1 MSQPVASSA
10 AAGAAAT
17 AATTAASTAAAT
29 AAKQLAS
36 LKKKRTAIKSAVTR
50 IETFTSNAMLD
61 EIDDEIR
68 FELAERRERLGEYN
82 QEYAD
87 VQARIEDLDER
98 EARDRDSFEKT
109 YFSLRA
115 KLTRLTRPAGGTA
128 SARPSPVPGSSGSE
142 GSGGREPLTFVRLP
156 KINLPTFSGKYEE
169 WVTFHDTFNSLIHEN
184 EPLTDVQKFHYL
196 RASLLDEAKN
206 VIAALEVSGANY
218 EGAWELLK
226 DRYDDRRAIVYTH
239 IRAILELPRMHREN
253 AADLRR
259 ICDGVSRHIGALKA
273 LKRSADAWDD
283 LLVYMLSEKLDNVTA
298 EKWQASL
305 RDTELPSLK
314 QFKKFLTHR
323 SVILETLA
331 RKEPSTAPRRSDTRA
346 QTRSDGRRQALH
358 ATASRMSCTYCGGEH
373 SVYACGAFGAL
384 SANQRIA
391 EIRKKNL
398 CLNCLRSSTHRA
410 AQCPLAGCRSCSLK
424 HNTLLH
430 LPTRGTDGAIG
441 GTSVAPAGSAGP
453 SASSGEMTALLA
465 RETVG
470 GSRAHVFLS
479 TAIIHVIDNNN
490 TRKPARV
497 LLDSGS
503 QANFVT
509 KKFISTLNVNIQ
521 PANISISG
529 MGRMTTRSSRVTK
542 LKIRSRLNA
551 FQQEMECIVTDVI
564 TERIPAVTVRRE
576 TIKLPPNIELAD
588 PQFNKASEID
598 MLIGA
603 ELFWQLICIGQ
614 IGATREHPTLQKTR
628 LGWVLAGRLQSASG
642 EIARAHALHATVTN
656 ADLYKKIEYFWRIEE
671 RSGAASSTLE
681 ERECEAHFEENVEID
696 ATGRYIVKLPIKE
709 NAFRTIGNSRDIA
722 LKRLYN
728 LERRLNQDAEFKSAY
743 AKFMREYLTL
753 GHMRPVAS
761 NEIER
766 PGAIYLPHH
775 GVFKQGDKTKKL
787 RVVFDASCKTST
799 GASLNDALRK
809 GPTVQQ
815 DLAAILIRFR
825 AFAYVT
831 SEKCAKE
838 YPVGSRRIRE
848 DFYVDDLLTGADTLS
863 ETKRV
868 REEIVEILRRG
879 NFELSKWLSN
889 RDELIPDRAR
899 GVRDEVAFGEEFE
912 PKVLG
917 IRWNPANDEFG
928 FEANS
933 GRGAERVTKRTILA
947 EIASIFDPL
956 GLLGPVI
963 VVAKIIMQ
971 DTWQTQMGWEES
983 VPQEIHQRWVD
994 FRHELIYLKEIRV
1007 PRWVGSRDMHNLQL
1021 HGFCD
1026 ASEKAY
1032 GACVYVRTR
1041 EGPAKYKIVL
1051 LTSKSRVAPIKAI
1064 SLPRLELCAAVLL
1077 AELTE
1082 KICASLNERKRS
1094 LFLWTDSTI
1103 TLNWIASSSRRW
1115 NSFVANRVGEIQ
1127 RATDI
1132 ADWRHVPSAE
1142 NPADLLSRGTTIQ
1155 MLKTSPLW
1163 WNGPSFLQFESDS
1176 WPKRERAV
1184 ISDEDLPERKKTIIA
1199 SAGVIEEDIVQ
1210 ALLHR
1215 RSNLNKVQRVIA
1227 YCVRWRFKKE
1237 ERPRTVQISPTE
1249 MRRALIIIVKSV
1261 QRRSFCEEY
1270 ELLKNKIELRNT
1282 SAIRS
1287 LTPFYDD
1294 DGIIR
1299 VGGRIKRS
1307 AIPYDARH
1315 PMLLPRGHVLT
1326 TRVVQREH
1334 EKTLH
1339 AGIQAT
1345 LAAVRQR
1352 FWPIAASLVVR
1363 GVVRRCVKCFRYRPT
1378 TSQAIMSDL
1387 PDKRVTVSRPFTH
1400 TGVDY
1405 AGPIFVKE
1413 SKRRNARLT
1422 KAYIAVFICFT
1433 VKAVHLEIVSDLTS
1447 DAFLAAFKRFIAR
1460 RGRPEC
1466 VYSDNGTTF
1475 VGANKPLKELYEF
1488 VNSEREQKQ
1497 IAEFLSEREINWR
1510 FIPPHAP
1517 HFGGL
1522 WEAAVKSTKTHMYRV
1537 VGNAH
1542 LTYEEMQTMLCEIEA
1557 ILNSR
1562 PLTSLSTDPNDLE
1575 CARGTAVEMATYRAA
1590 AAAFL
1595 EAMEFGVPPHVNAA
1609 VKMACSKTG
1618 AISVG
1623 QLVLIQQPGL
1633 GPLQWL
1639 LGRISEVH
1647 PGADGIVRAATMK
1660 TKGGY
1665 LTRPIVKLAILP
1677 IDEEDDK

>member
-10 AAGAAAT
+10 ASGAAAT

-36 LKKKRTAIKSAVTR
+36 FKKKRTAIKSAVTR

-68 FELAERRERLGEYN
+68 FELAKRRERLGEYN

-115 KLTRLTRPAGGTA
+115 KLTRLTRPAGGAA

-226 DRYDDRRAIVYTH
+226 DRYDDRRAIVYAH

-273 LKRSADAWDD
+273 LKRSVDAWDD

-391 EIRKKNL
+391 EIRKRNL

-430 LPTRGTDGAIG
+430 LPTRGIDGATG

-490 TRKPARV
+490 TRKPAPV

-628 LGWVLAGRLQSASG
+628 LEWVLAGRLQSASG

-681 ERECEAHFEENVEID
+681 ERECETHFEENVEID
-696 ATGRYIVKLPIKE
+696 ATGRYIVKLPIRE

-753 GHMRPVAS
+753 GHMRQVAS

-825 AFAYVT
+825 AFAYVFATDIVKMYRQVRVHESQTHLQRILWRENT
-831 SEKCAKE
+831 STPVRTYELLTVTYGTTSAPFLATKCLDHLAQKCAKE

-928 FEANS
+928 FEAIS

-971 DTWQTQMGWEES
+971 NTWQTQMGWEES
-983 VPQEIHQRWVD
+983 VPQEFHQRWVD

-1007 PRWVGSRDMHNLQL
+1007 PRWVGSKDMHNLQL

-1051 LTSKSRVAPIKAI
+1051 LASKSRVAPIKAI

-1082 KICASLNERKRS
+1082 KICTALNERKRS

-1163 WNGPSFLQFESDS
+1163 WNGPSFLQFDSDS

-1184 ISDEDLPERKKTIIA
+1184 ISDEDLPEQKKTIIA

-1227 YCVRWRFKKE
+1227 YCIRLRFKKE

-1270 ELLKNKIELRNT
+1270 ELLKNK
-1282 SAIRS
+1282 
-1287 LTPFYDD
+1287 
-1294 DGIIR
+1294 
-1299 VGGRIKRS
+1299 
-1307 AIPYDARH
+1307 
-1315 PMLLPRGHVLT
+1315 
-1326 TRVVQREH
+1326 
-1334 EKTLH
+1334 
-1339 AGIQAT
+1339 
-1345 LAAVRQR
+1345 
-1352 FWPIAASLVVR
+1352 
-1363 GVVRRCVKCFRYRPT
+1363 
-1378 TSQAIMSDL
+1378 
-1387 PDKRVTVSRPFTH
+1387 
-1400 TGVDY
+1400 
-1405 AGPIFVKE
+1405 
-1413 SKRRNARLT
+1413 
-1422 KAYIAVFICFT
+1422 
-1433 VKAVHLEIVSDLTS
+1433 
-1447 DAFLAAFKRFIAR
+1447 
-1460 RGRPEC
+1460 
-1466 VYSDNGTTF
+1466 
-1475 VGANKPLKELYEF
+1475 
-1488 VNSEREQKQ
+1488 
-1497 IAEFLSEREINWR
+1497 
-1510 FIPPHAP
+1510 
-1517 HFGGL
+1517 
-1522 WEAAVKSTKTHMYRV
+1522 
-1537 VGNAH
+1537 
-1542 LTYEEMQTMLCEIEA
+1542 
-1557 ILNSR
+1557 
-1562 PLTSLSTDPNDLE
+1562 
-1575 CARGTAVEMATYRAA
+1575 
-1590 AAAFL
+1590 
-1595 EAMEFGVPPHVNAA
+1595 
-1609 VKMACSKTG
+1609 
-1618 AISVG
+1618 
-1623 QLVLIQQPGL
+1623 
-1633 GPLQWL
+1633 
-1639 LGRISEVH
+1639 
-1647 PGADGIVRAATMK
+1647 
-1660 TKGGY
+1660 
-1665 LTRPIVKLAILP
+1665 
-1677 IDEEDDK
+1677 